1 MIPALALALS
11 LMLADTPPAP
21 DDGGGEPLPPGAPT
35 ESYQLSAWCYGAL
48 DEYLAIYQKVKPD
61 LRDIDHMFGTSV
73 VEDEPYHSDMAA
85 ARVELKVI
93 GDSVTD
99 AEKASP
105 RPIADQGAQ
114 AIQQGRS
121 IWSVAEAKSHRELAR
136 AWMLWALP
144 DRCASNAKELAQ
156 RSLLFGKALG
166 YNNAPVPSVPENAP
180 QTAPQTDTAPATDTA
195 APTDAAPGAN
205 EAAPP
210 PAADPNAQASPTTD
224 TNVPAPPP
232 TTDASGAPEAPTPT
246 SPEPSA
252 GSDPALPPYP
262 TAPVPGD
269 APPADQPPQAAS
281 PQP

>member
-21 DDGGGEPLPPGAPT
+21 DAGGGEPLPPGAPT
-35 ESYQLSAWCYGAL
+35 DSYQLSAWCYGAL
-48 DEYLAIYQKVKPD
+48 DEYLGIYDRVKPD
-61 LRDIDHMFGTSV
+61 LRDMDHMFGTSV

-85 ARVELKVI
+85 AHVELKMI
-93 GDSVTD
+93 GDSVTQ

-105 RPIADQGAQ
+105 RPISEQGA
-114 AIQQGRS
+114 AAMQQGRS
-121 IWSVAEAKSHRELAR
+121 IWSVAESKPHRELAR

-144 DRCASNAKELAQ
+144 DRCDSNARELAQ

-180 QTAPQTDTAPATDTA
+180 QTAPPADSAPD
-195 APTDAAPGAN
+195 AN

-224 TNVPAPPP
+224 TNVPAAPPA
-232 TTDASGAPEAPTPT
+232 TDASGAPEAPA
-246 SPEPSA
+246 PSA
-252 GSDPALPPYP
+252 PNASTGSDPALPPYP
-262 TAPVPGD
+262 TAPMPGSDQPGD
-269 APPADQPPQAAS
+269 QPADQPPGQPSGAPS